1 MPFTSAGSPSRSRS
15 RTAAGLPA
23 VTAERLT
30 CAAMQLTIAHGLD
43 NWTVRQLAAAV
54 DAYPAVV
61 YHHVGDREAVV
72 KAVVEQVV
80 AKVPLHDADLPWREW
95 FSRMLTDMR
104 GLFRHYPGSARR
116 VQSFGLSIESSVK
129 FIDRGVQILQGA
141 GFGAESPL
149 VYNVL
154 TSTACQFITME
165 DDHDADQNARVESAA
180 KFGRYQERADLP
192 GASAMASEA
201 SENSEDAEQV
211 RRYYGEMYD
220 YAVSRCLDGLA
231 ARLTVI
237 KTNSSVG

>member
-1 MPFTSAGSPSRSRS
+1 MPLTSAGSPGRSRS

-30 CAAMQLTIAHGLD
+30 GAAIRLTAEHGLD

-80 AKVPLHDADLPWREW
+80 AKLPLHDADLPWREW
-95 FSRMLTDMR
+95 FFRTLTDMR
-104 GLFRHYPGSARR
+104 GVFRCYPGSARR
-116 VQSFGLSIESSVK
+116 VQSFGLSIAASVK
-129 FIDRGVQILQGA
+129 FIDRGVLILQNA
-141 GFGAESPL
+141 GFAEESPL

-154 TSTACQFITME
+154 TCTACQFIAME
-165 DDHDADQNARVESAA
+165 DDHDADQAARVDAA
-180 KFGRYQERADLP
+180 ARFRHYEGRSDLP
-192 GASAMASEA
+192 GASAMAGEA
-201 SENSEDAEQV
+201 SANSVDADQV

-220 YAVSRCLDGLA
+220 YAVNRCLDGLVT
-231 ARLTVI
+231 RLAEI
-237 KTNSSVG
+237 KN